1 MKRFTTLL
9 LTCTLVLISACGTW
23 DEAVAPAPALV
34 GRYALRTI
42 GGAALPVQVAG
53 LSGFAYQSG
62 SIQLYDNGTLVDV
75 IRINGVVDSV
85 FGTYTVSGE
94 TVSVTSNGLGNYTLR
109 WDSHGALG
117 ATWAE
122 GEYVYKRD

>member
-1 MKRFTTLL
+1 MLRKLQ
-9 LTCTLVLISACGTW
+9 LVLLMFGVACG
-23 DEAVAPAPALV
+23 EAVAPAHPVV

-53 LSGFAYQSG
+53 LPSSYRYVAG
-62 SIQLYDNGTLVDV
+62 SVELHADSTLVDV
-75 IRINGVVDSV
+75 IRINNTVDSV

-94 TVSVTSNGLGNYTLR
+94 TISVTSQGLGNYTLR

-122 GEYVYKRD
+122 GEWVYKRD